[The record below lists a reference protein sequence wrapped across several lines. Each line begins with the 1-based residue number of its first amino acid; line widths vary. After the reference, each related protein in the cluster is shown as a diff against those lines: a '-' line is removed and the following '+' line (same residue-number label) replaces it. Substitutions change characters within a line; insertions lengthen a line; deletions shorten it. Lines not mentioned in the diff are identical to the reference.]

1 MFLSFPPRCAAAPR
15 EATDAWQAQYK
26 DEPYLYLL
34 IEKTV
39 TLRTDFS
46 FDQKQHFVI
55 KIQKESA
62 QALGEISLSYDKS
75 REEIKDISAFVTTPE
90 GKRLPYQTIQE
101 LNPYSDYPVYTDDR
115 IQQITMP
122 NVVVGST
129 LDWQATRVVR
139 TPLMSGNFFNT
150 FSFSLSAPAKL
161 IRYTLEVPDGIAVNI
176 QNLNTK
182 LVPRRESRHGKTVYT
197 WEMRD
202 KQKFK
207 PEEFMPR
214 ADEVIEGVLL
224 STIPDWKTLGAW
236 ARDLFEKNIKISDE
250 LKAKVKEITDAK
262 KSEREKIQAV
272 IEYIQKDFRYVS
284 MDMDFHSYE
293 PHPTDQIFFNKYGDC
308 KDQTLLTV
316 AMLSQIGVQ
325 AYPALFCAETQWDP
339 RDKLPSPR
347 YFNHAIVAIR
357 YEGKT
362 CYRDVLE
369 KGYYFDEISAHVGGA
384 HVFVIDDK
392 GGFFD
397 TVRKPDPQD
406 EAEIARRTVV
416 IKKDGSAVVDGSA
429 SWPRSDSIQMREEL
443 KNSSEEAKSK
453 LFARLD
459 ELYTAGGKVTKREW
473 KGLGDDYAKLETH
486 IQYEKTRWAEVMGDM
501 MVFGIGGFERPVD
514 FTAPAR
520 KYPIVFWDEKISWEH
535 NVYRIP
541 EGYEVANLPK
551 NIGLKTKFAE
561 FTRTYIAKG
570 NTIVEDELYVIKAAR
585 VPRNEYATIK
595 NFYNTLVELTNNRIV
610 IRAHGAPEEKPIP
623 QEAAPSQETKKTA
636 TIQENVSVPL
646 PQPHKDTAGMIKD
659 AYSLYRARH
668 YDEAAVAFNEVLKLD
683 PANKKAKKYLAA
695 IEKVRARQK
704 KEPVKEEPAPAAV
717 TQETKEV
724 PFSPGGAPAEGSVSA
739 QKEKKTSSADERRAR
754 LAREKEQRETITRA
768 FIHARS
774 LYRARH
780 YDEAA
785 VAFNEVLKLDPANKK
800 AKKYLAAI
808 EKVRARQKKEP
819 VKEEPAVP
827 APRASASRAP
837 VQEAAAQKGTP
848 PADESAAIKK
858 QIAALYKQAYAY
870 YYNRRYDAAK
880 RMFNKIIDLDPT
892 QRYAKAYLDRKIP
905 ARIAEQKRI
914 KEKLQRREE
923 QRQKKLALQ
932 AARAR
937 KQRITVDVEKL
948 EKMEAEAEEDE
959 KTRLTH
965 AKRLY
970 NAGTTAYYF
979 RHYEEA
985 QRDFEQAEALYPDYA
1000 NTRYYLAQILRDI
1013 KREKYFQEQRQ
1024 KVILEKLYHE
1034 ALSLYENKKFEESRK
1049 VFKEILYLDPAQKIA
1064 NAYVDKKIP
1073 AQIKARE
1080 RAQEARRKAI
1090 ARREAAREARMEKE
1104 KKKALEA
1111 LGAEEVPDEDDEK
1124 TEDQDLTQEITRQ

>member
-1 MFLSFPPRCAAAPR
+1 VFLSFPPRCAAAPR

-236 ARDLFEKNIKISDE
+236 ARDLFEKHIKISDE

-486 IQYEKTRWAEVMGDM
+486 IQYEKTRGAEVMGDM

-659 AYSLYRARH
+659 AY
-668 YDEAAVAFNEVLKLD
+668 
-683 PANKKAKKYLAA
+683 
-695 IEKVRARQK
+695 
-704 KEPVKEEPAPAAV
+704 
-717 TQETKEV
+717 
-724 PFSPGGAPAEGSVSA
+724 
-739 QKEKKTSSADERRAR
+739 
-754 LAREKEQRETITRA
+754 
-768 FIHARS
+768 S